1 MIREKYH
8 TEDINKK
15 TGNIVAEEKI
25 INDLNEESDL
35 IEVKKESIFK
45 RIIEF
50 IIFTFKD
57 RF

>member
-1 MIREKYH
+1 ML
-8 TEDINKK
+8 
-15 TGNIVAEEKI
+15 EKI